1 MPRVYFDNAATTP
14 ISEVALQAFIEQA
27 RQVGNPSSLHTYGRN
42 ARKELEEAR
51 EKLAELVGAHSTEVI
66 FTGSGTESNN
76 LALKGIYWQRNTE
89 DAARKVIVI
98 SSFEHHAVLDPAQW
112 LKEFAGAEV
121 VQIPVTNEGFI
132 DLTVYEEVLNN
143 RKDEIALVSVMHS
156 NNEVGTIQPIAKIAE
171 IANQFDIPVHTD
183 AVQSFGKVPL
193 DFKAL
198 KIFAMTISAHKIGG
212 PVGVGALI
220 LKKGVDITPI
230 LHGGGQ
236 ERDIRSGT
244 LNAAGIVGFVA
255 AAQSA
260 IRDMNANAQK
270 VSSLRDKLISAIKD
284 QIPDAVINGIDTS
297 SNNDKCLPGIAN
309 ISFPNTESDSLLV
322 LFDAE
327 GIACSTGSACS
338 AGVQEA
344 SHVLLAMGRSERQ
357 ARSSLR
363 FSLGTA
369 NTEADIEYLR
379 TCIKRVI
386 ERARAAF
393 SVANQTVSK

>member
-14 ISEVALQAFIEQA
+14 ISEVALQAFIEQS
-27 RQVGNPSSLHTYGRN
+27 RQVGNPSSLHTYGRT
-42 ARKELEEAR
+42 ARKDLEEAR
-51 EKLAELVGAHSTEVI
+51 EKLAELIGAHSTEVI
-66 FTGSGTESNN
+66 FTGSGTEANN
-76 LALKGIYWQRNTE
+76 LAIKGIYWQRKSE
-89 DAARKVIVI
+89 DSRKKVIVI
-98 SSFEHHAVLDPAQW
+98 SGFEHHAVLDPANW
-112 LKEFAGAEV
+112 LVEFDGAEI
-121 VQIPVTNEGFI
+121 VQIPVSRDGYI
-132 DLTVYEEVLNN
+132 DLEKLEATLVD

-156 NNEVGTIQPIAKIAE
+156 NNEVGSIQPIKQISALAKR
-171 IANQFDIPVHTD
+171 FDVPVHTD
-183 AVQSFGKVPL
+183 AVQSFGKTPL
-193 DFKAL
+193 NFKEL
-198 KIFAMTISAHKIGG
+198 EVFAMTLSAHKIGG
-212 PVGVGALI
+212 PVGVGALV

-244 LNAAGIVGFVA
+244 LNAAGIVSFVA
-255 AAQSA
+255 ASQSA
-260 IRDMNANAQK
+260 IRDLTANAQK
-270 VSSLRDKLISAIKD
+270 VENLRAKLISAIQE
-284 QIPDAVINGIDTS
+284 QIPDATLNGVMQGEV
-297 SNNDKCLPGIAN
+297 LPGIAN

-344 SHVLLAMGRSERQ
+344 SHVLLAMGRTEKE
-357 ARSSLR
+357 ARASLR

-386 ERARAAF
+386 ERARAAY
-393 SVANQTVSK
+393 SVSQ